1 MIPLSF
7 PRISCIKYLSFFT
20 SIIAVS
26 YIVIVA
32 WGVAH
37 FESPSRVHWVMP
49 DRLTPGESFESI
61 QVAFTLF
68 LYPLLYQ
75 PNIQTV
81 FAEMKRSTLKRSTVA
96 LATDTIIVLV
106 TYSIIGI
113 LEYMP
118 FAASN

>member
-1 MIPLSF
+1 
-7 PRISCIKYLSFFT
+7 
-20 SIIAVS
+20 
-26 YIVIVA
+26 
-32 WGVAH
+32 
-37 FESPSRVHWVMP
+37 MP